1 MLQFESAVRSAEPFC
16 TYSPHIVEIAI
27 LRQESR
33 VSWWHDRIAFWS
45 DREYFDQ
52 TKGGAGNSITGL
64 SDCSGF
70 VIDLYMTSKGI
81 L

>member
-1 MLQFESAVRSAEPFC
+1 GYDPDYE
-16 TYSPHIVEIAI
+16 
-27 LRQESR
+27 
-33 VSWWHDRIAFWS
+33 WHDRIAFWT
-45 DREYFDQ
+45 DREHFDQ
-52 TKGGAGNSITGL
+52 AKGGAGNTVTGL